1 MNTEP
6 APKPDSGTRQPASY
20 RALLGL
26 SLLFSIL
33 AVVTLLPNPGA
44 SKPNVL
50 GYRSVCSF
58 APAATALCGLLA
70 GITCTVRNRV
80 FSRRAASA
88 RYSPFIVPAAVG
100 LLLSG
105 IALVS
110 GLRFAAV
117 QSRFQA
123 VIRETA
129 SADASTAA
137 SSSANAGS
145 TATAAGADAQSAA
158 SDTAPAATPAAAD
171 GAAAGRSTLFADGTR
186 RAEAGSGEVRAVVEA
201 VVSSGR
207 ITGLSLIEGVNMEK
221 RLVETLFGKVLE
233 RQTTEVEAVSGA
245 TASSNVLLEA
255 VRKAAAGR

>member
-1 MNTEP
+1 VKERLMNTDRARKPEP
-6 APKPDSGTRQPASY
+6 ETRQPASY
-20 RALLGL
+20 RALIGL
-26 SLLFSIL
+26 SLMFSIL
-33 AVVTLLPNPGA
+33 AVVTLLPNPNA

-105 IALVS
+105 IALAS

-129 SADASTAA
+129 ATDASAAASSWADAGSAATAADAS
-137 SSSANAGS
+137 
-145 TATAAGADAQSAA
+145 SAA
-158 SDTAPAATPAAAD
+158 SGNASAGGSD
-171 GAAAGRSTLFADGTR
+171 GFADGTR

-201 VVSSGR
+201 VVSAGR
-207 ITGLSLIEGVNMEK
+207 ITDLRLIDGVNMEK
-221 RLVETLFGKVLE
+221 RLVETLFGKVIE
-233 RQTTEVEAVSGA
+233 GQTTEVEAVSGA

-255 VRKAAAGR
+255 VRKAAEGR

>member
-6 APKPDSGTRQPASY
+6 APNPDSGTRQPASY

-137 SSSANAGS
+137 SSSADAGS

-158 SDTAPAATPAAAD
+158 SDTASAD
-171 GAAAGRSTLFADGTR
+171 RAAAGRSTLFADGTR

-207 ITGLSLIEGVNMEK
+207 ITGLSLIEGVNMETS
-221 RLVETLFGKVLE
+221 LVETLFGKVLE

-245 TASSNVLLEA
+245 TASSGVLLEA